1 MFHRLRGL
9 SWLVLLVGVLVGVP
23 ALVRRS
29 GALVPPSRWPSADE
43 VVDTVRQGRVS
54 DDAVIRV
61 LAVVLLLL
69 WVRFVISVLVAMWCT
84 LRGLSVPRI
93 PGLGGSTQR
102 WATCMVAG
110 VALLASQHGASALA
124 AIDALGT
131 RPTDTTLVAV
141 GPPAPSQDR
150 VGAGR
155 NVGGQAATDPA
166 VADQTT
172 VADQTMVA
180 SADADPAACPP
191 ASALFADDGEETRN
205 VAAAVLFAGGALAA
219 VNLRRRSRLRGAAAG
234 DQLPRPSAEAS
245 AVESSLRSLSP
256 LDRLVRLDVTVRAV
270 AATLIDGRAAP
281 SVQVLAAIV
290 HDDGRVDITLSA
302 DATPAPPFEA
312 ISPDWWRLSAS
323 VALHDV
329 APIACRAGLPSP
341 ALVHL
346 GASEGGE
353 LFVDLEALGL
363 LAIDADADLADPI
376 VRTVTASL
384 CTSPFSGGVTLVT
397 TGIDPQ
403 ALVERPLAEAVDS
416 VDAALDLAA
425 ISIGSTTGFT
435 SGGTSTFR
443 LRSQG
448 PSEGWDP
455 AVVLVGPSAQISA
468 HEAADLVTLTATP
481 GRGLA
486 VLVGSPVPGAP
497 WRLEESEGMWTL
509 QPLGMVVQPVQV
521 TVDEVE
527 AVRRLLQ
534 EAGRPTVA
542 AAPDPL
548 VMRRV
553 AANSPEPVS
562 PPFREQ
568 RWSMVVRLLGPVA
581 VEALDGTSAQFDKA
595 RSLELI
601 AWLALHRERP
611 SRSGARTALWETDV
625 RDATFANVVSE
636 ARRALSRASAPPSD
650 GEWLARSLGE
660 NLPLHDL
667 VVTDAD
673 LLEARVSHARRQGS
687 TDAIDTLRQG
697 LEWVRGLPFAGTGY
711 LWPDGDGITSRLV
724 LLVTTAAAEM
734 AQRCLDAGD
743 IEGVFWA
750 TGKGLLVL
758 PGHEELVGLR
768 MRAHADRGD
777 LSAVR
782 LEWETYLRT
791 LQADTWG
798 DAEPAPKLVSLRH
811 DLLGPSTPRAV
822 GADHDPVDAP
832 MVRR

>member
-23 ALVRRS
+23 VLVHLS
-29 GALVPPSRWPSADE
+29 GALVPPSRWPSVGE
-43 VVDTVRQGRVS
+43 VVDTVGQGRVS
-54 DDAVIRV
+54 DDAAIRV
-61 LAVVLLLL
+61 LALVLLLL

-84 LRGLSVPRI
+84 VRGLSVPRI

-124 AIDALGT
+124 AIDALGA
-131 RPTDTTLVAV
+131 RPTDTTAVTVSPVTV
-141 GPPAPSQDR
+141 GPPAPSDDR
-150 VGAGR
+150 VRGGR
-155 NVGGQAATDPA
+155 NVADPA

-180 SADADPAACPP
+180 SAETDPAACLP
-191 ASALFADDGEETRN
+191 ASALFADDGGETRN
-205 VAAAVLFAGGALAA
+205 VAAAVLLAGGALAA
-219 VNLRRRSRLRGAAAG
+219 VNLRRRTRWRGSVAG
-234 DQLPRPSAEAS
+234 DHLPRPSAEAS

-281 SVQVLAAIV
+281 SLQVLTAIV

-312 ISPDWWRLSAS
+312 ISPDWWRLAAS

-363 LAIDADADLADPI
+363 LVIDAAADLADPI

-397 TGIDPQ
+397 TGIDPE

-455 AVVLVGPSAQISA
+455 AVVLVGSSAEISA

-534 EAGRPTVA
+534 EAGRPTVPS
-542 AAPDPL
+542 APDPL

-601 AWLALHRERP
+601 AWLSLHRERP

-673 LLEARVSHARRQGS
+673 LLDARVSHARRQRPA
-687 TDAIDTLRQG
+687 DAIDTLRQG

-750 TGKGLLVL
+750 TGKGLMVL

-811 DLLGPSTPRAV
+811 ELLGPSTPRPV
-822 GADHDPVDAP
+822 GADHDPVDVP
-832 MVRR
+832 VVRR

>member
-1 MFHRLRGL
+1 
-9 SWLVLLVGVLVGVP
+9 
-23 ALVRRS
+23 
-29 GALVPPSRWPSADE
+29 
-43 VVDTVRQGRVS
+43 
-54 DDAVIRV
+54 
-61 LAVVLLLL
+61 
-69 WVRFVISVLVAMWCT
+69 
-84 LRGLSVPRI
+84 
-93 PGLGGSTQR
+93 
-102 WATCMVAG
+102 MVAG
-110 VALLASQHGASALA
+110 SALLIGQYGASALP
-124 AIDALGT
+124 AIGLDSVVS
-131 RPTDTTLVAV
+131 RPVDTTVVMV
-141 GPPAPSQDR
+141 GPVVPVDAPGRGGSPARAAD
-150 VGAGR
+150 
-155 NVGGQAATDPA
+155 AATSDA
-166 VADQTT
+166 RDVADRTAT
-172 VADQTMVA
+172 GAVT
-180 SADADPAACPP
+180 DPAACLPIE
-191 ASALFADDGEETRN
+191 AVFTDRSGGTRDL
-205 VAAAVLFAGGALAA
+205 AAAVLFAGGALAA
-219 VNLRRRSRLRGAAAG
+219 VSLRRRTRLRGAGAG
-234 DQLPRPSAEAS
+234 ERLPRPSAEA
-245 AVESSLRSLSP
+245 AAIESSLRSLSP
-256 LDRLVRLDVTVRAV
+256 LDRLVRLDVTIRAV

-302 DATPAPPFEA
+302 DALPAPPFDA
-312 ISPDWWRLSAS
+312 ISPDWWRLSSS

-363 LAIDADADLADPI
+363 LVVDAEAELADPI
-376 VRTVTASL
+376 VRTVAASL
-384 CTSPFSGGVTLVT
+384 CTSPFSGGITLVA
-397 TGIDPQ
+397 TGLDPEV
-403 ALVERPLAEAVDS
+403 LIERPLAEVVES

-435 SGGTSTFR
+435 SGGSSTFR

-455 AVVLVGPSAQISA
+455 AVVLVGSSAAITA
-468 HEAADLVTLTATP
+468 HEASDLVTLTATP

-486 VLVGSPVPGAP
+486 VLVGSPVPGAR
-497 WRLEESEGMWTL
+497 WRLEEAAGRWTL

-521 TVDEVE
+521 AVDEVE

-534 EAGRPTVA
+534 EAGRPAIA

-553 AANSPEPVS
+553 AANAPEPVS

-568 RWSMVVRLLGPVA
+568 RWSLMVRLLGPVA
-581 VEALDGTSAQFDKA
+581 VEAADGTPAQFDKA

-611 SRSGARTALWETDV
+611 SRSGARTALWEADV

-636 ARRALSRASAPPSD
+636 ARRALSRVAAPPSD

-660 NLPLHDL
+660 NLPLHVQ

-673 LLEARVSHARRQGS
+673 LLEARVSHARRQRPN
-687 TDAIDTLRQG
+687 DAIDTLRQG
-697 LEWVRGLPFAGTGY
+697 LEWVRGLPFADTGY

-734 AQRCLDAGD
+734 AQRCLEVGD

-750 TGKGLLVL
+750 TGRGLTVL

-791 LQADTWG
+791 LEADAWS
-798 DAEPAPKLVSLRH
+798 DAEPAPKLVALRH
-811 DLLGPSTPRAV
+811 DLLGPSSPRSIV
-822 GADHDPVDAP
+822 GAEPQAAAVI
-832 MVRR
+832 RR